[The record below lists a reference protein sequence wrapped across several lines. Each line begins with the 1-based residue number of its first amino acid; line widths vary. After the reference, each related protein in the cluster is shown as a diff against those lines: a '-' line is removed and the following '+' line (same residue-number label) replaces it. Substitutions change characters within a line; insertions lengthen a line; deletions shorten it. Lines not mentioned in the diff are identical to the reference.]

1 MGDESVRVAV
11 RVRPFNSRSAAC
23 TNEEQKRHF
32 FKLICSFLVSFRENE
47 RAAKVCI
54 KMEGNTTIIWDVNDE
69 EKTRRKFAF
78 DYSYWSHSGF
88 HADSTGLL
96 IPDDDK
102 YACFDCIHS

>member
-1 MGDESVRVAV
+1 
-11 RVRPFNSRSAAC
+11 
-23 TNEEQKRHF
+23 
-32 FKLICSFLVSFRENE
+32 
-47 RAAKVCI
+47 
-54 KMEGNTTIIWDVNDE
+54 MEGNTTIIWDVNDE

-102 YACFDCIHS
+102 YACFDIAHSQKYLSMMYSRYADQKKVFNDLGVGVLKNAFEGVLM